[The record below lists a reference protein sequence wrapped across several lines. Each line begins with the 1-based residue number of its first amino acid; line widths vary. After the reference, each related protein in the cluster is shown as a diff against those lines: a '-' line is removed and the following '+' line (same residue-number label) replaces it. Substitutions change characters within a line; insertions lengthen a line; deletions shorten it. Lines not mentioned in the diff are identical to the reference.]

1 MKKIYRLSIYIILF
15 ASILTLTGCSK
26 TKTTFEEAFPFSE
39 DLACVKIDELYG
51 FIDNTGE
58 FVIEPQYE
66 TSGYFVKGI
75 SIVKKDGFFG
85 VIDKN
90 NKEIVPF
97 IYEDAQTTYIDDL
110 ITVKKDGKYGCIN
123 LKNETVVDFIST
135 DIIYV
140 SSYGSDHKIAIVTG
154 DDGKKGFIDLVTNF
168 SVPTIYTD
176 VNAWGSPDIN
186 IIGLSLGGY
195 KHGFVNL
202 DTQTIV
208 EPLSSNYIW
217 FYNNY
222 SVYGNL
228 ATISVNGKYGIINS
242 QGEIIIEPTY
252 SFLGSFDDNGLA
264 FVDINN
270 KFGCINTKGELVIDA
285 VYDSPF
291 YFTNGLAKVSMD
303 GKAMI
308 INTTGEIVDIDPS
321 TFSIRQPIDFSQDL
335 ENPCIISYYLDD
347 NGTEKAMALSPDGE
361 ILFKTTYDDIY
372 PMADGLYTVFNI
384 GLMGCVNE
392 RGIEI
397 LPPEYDQ
404 LYYVGNNLFIVSKGN
419 KYGVMDAMRNELIP
433 IEYDEIFKTEGDL
446 IFMRSKEKCS
456 YYNIETKALKKDIF
470 DEVIP
475 YTTYPIPV
483 RKGDQWFYLDENG
496 ENFLK

>member
-1 MKKIYRLSIYIILF
+1 MILF
-15 ASILTLTGCSK
+15 ASMLTLIGCSK
-26 TKTTFEEAFPFSE
+26 TKTTFEEALPFSE
-39 DLACVKIDELYG
+39 DLACVKVDGLYG

-66 TSGYFVKGI
+66 TAGYFVNGTA
-75 SIVKKDGFFG
+75 IVKKDGFFG

-90 NKEIVPF
+90 NKEIIPF

-110 ITVKKDGKYGCIN
+110 ITVKKHGRYGCIN

-135 DIIYV
+135 DIIYGY
-140 SSYGSDHKIAIVTG
+140 SYGTDHKLAIITG
-154 DDGKKGFIDLVTNF
+154 DDRKRGFIDLATNF

-176 VNAWGSPDIN
+176 VNPSYAEQSIVE
-186 IIGLSLGGY
+186 LSIGGY

-208 EPLSSNYIW
+208 EPFSSSYIW
-217 FYNNY
+217 FSNIDDYN
-222 SVYGNL
+222 NL
-228 ATISVNGKYGIINS
+228 ATFSVNNKYGIINS
-242 QGEIIIEPTY
+242 QGEIIIEPIY
-252 SFLGSFDDNGLA
+252 NYLSSFDDNGLA
-264 FVDINN
+264 SVDINN
-270 KFGCINTKGELVIDA
+270 KFGCINTKGELVIDS

-291 YFTNGLAKVSMD
+291 YFTNGLAKVSVD

-308 INTTGEIVDIDPS
+308 INTTEEIVDIDPS
-321 TFSIRQPIDFSQDL
+321 PFSPSQPMDFSQDL
-335 ENPCIISYYLDD
+335 ENPCIISYYLD
-347 NGTEKAMALSPDGE
+347 NKGAEKAMALSPDGE
-361 ILFKTTYDDIY
+361 ILFKTIYDDIY
-372 PMADGLYTVFNI
+372 PMADGLYTVYNI
-384 GLMGCVNE
+384 GLMGCVNK

-397 LPPEYDQ
+397 LPPEYNQ

-433 IEYDEIFKTEGDL
+433 LEYDEIFKTEGDL